1 MALKQLPRY
10 VYYLLVAQAFNLI
23 AAVLSVTVSA
33 IVGLKL
39 APTQAWATVPYGLQ
53 FLAMLLTTFIFS
65 ALMKQWGRYLVFQL
79 GCICL
84 FFAGVLGYLA
94 LQTEQFYLLCLSH
107 FSLGLFISTANFYR
121 FAASDR
127 LDADLIPK
135 ATAMVISGGVVAAVI
150 APMLAIQFQQVQG
163 LPDFSA
169 IYLIFSILAVL
180 LSPILYQWHQQF
192 RLQQGQQAETKS
204 VPQAPLSTRL
214 IAAAVISGA
223 FAYYV
228 MNVMMIMSSLH
239 LKEHHSF
246 HYASISIQLH
256 VLAMFLPSFFV
267 SRLMQRWGTQ
277 RTVYAGFA
285 LLMLSALIPL
295 LGQQGF
301 YINTALIVLGVGWN
315 FAYSGASTLLAGLNE
330 QQKHRVQGINETMIA
345 LFATLGAFL
354 PAPILTQLGWTNANL
369 LALLMSAV
377 VVAVLVILIRS
388 ARFAAKAPSSS
399 PKTR

>member
-1 MALKQLPRY
+1 MNQLPRY

-39 APTQAWATVPYGLQ
+39 APTQALATVPYGLQ

-65 ALMKQWGRYLVFQL
+65 FLMKKLGRHLVFQF
-79 GCICL
+79 GCVCL
-84 FFAGVLGYLA
+84 FLAGVLGYLA
-94 LQTEQFYLLCLSH
+94 LQQQQFYLLCLSH

-127 LDADLIPK
+127 LATDLIPK

-163 LPDFSA
+163 LPDFTA
-169 IYLIFSILAVL
+169 IYLIFSILAL
-180 LSPILYQWHQQF
+180 FLSPILYGWNQQF
-192 RLQQGQQAETKS
+192 QIQQTVQIETASIPRAKL
-204 VPQAPLSTRL
+204 PNTL
-214 IAAAVISGA
+214 IIAAVISGA
-223 FAYYV
+223 FAYYI

-256 VLAMFLPSFFV
+256 VLAMFIPSFFV
-267 SRLMQRWGTQ
+267 SKLIQRWGTQ
-277 RTVYAGFA
+277 TTIYVGFA
-285 LLMLSALIPL
+285 LLMLSSLIPMF
-295 LGQQGF
+295 GQVGI
-301 YINTALIVLGVGWN
+301 YTNAALIVLGVGWN

-330 QQKHRVQGINETMIA
+330 QQKHRVQGINETGIA

-354 PAPILTQLGWTNANL
+354 PAPVLSSLGWINANL
-369 LALLMSAV
+369 LALCMSLMV
-377 VVAVLVILIRS
+377 FILLVILIR
-388 ARFAAKAPSSS
+388 RDQSSFKVS
-399 PKTR
+399 RG

>member
-1 MALKQLPRY
+1 MNQLPRY

-23 AAVLSVTVSA
+23 AAVLSVTVAA

-39 APTQAWATVPYGLQ
+39 APTQALATVPYGLQ

-65 ALMKQWGRYLVFQL
+65 FLMKKLGRHLVFQF
-79 GCICL
+79 GCVCL
-84 FFAGVLGYLA
+84 FSAGVLGYLA
-94 LQTEQFYLLCLSH
+94 LQQQQFYLLCLSH

-127 LDADLIPK
+127 LATDLIPK

-163 LPDFSA
+163 LPDFTA
-169 IYLIFSILAVL
+169 IYLVFSVLAL
-180 LSPILYQWHQQF
+180 FLSPILYVWNQQF
-192 RLQQGQQAETKS
+192 QLQQIQQIETASIPRAKL
-204 VPQAPLSTRL
+204 PNTL
-214 IAAAVISGA
+214 IIAAVISGA
-223 FAYYV
+223 FAYYI

-256 VLAMFLPSFFV
+256 VLAMFIPSFFV
-267 SRLMQRWGTQ
+267 SKLIQRWGTH
-277 RTVYAGFA
+277 TTIYVGFA
-285 LLMLSALIPL
+285 LLMLSSLIPMF
-295 LGQQGF
+295 GQVGI
-301 YINTALIVLGVGWN
+301 YINAALIVLGVGWN

-330 QQKHRVQGINETMIA
+330 QQKHRVQGINETGIA

-354 PAPILTQLGWTNANL
+354 PAPILSGLGWINANL
-369 LALLMSAV
+369 LALFMSFMVFILLLILSRQGQASSK
-377 VVAVLVILIRS
+377 VL
-388 ARFAAKAPSSS
+388 SS
-399 PKTR
+399 

>member
-1 MALKQLPRY
+1 MVLNQLPRY

-39 APTQAWATVPYGLQ
+39 APTQTLATVPYGLQ

-65 ALMKQWGRYLVFQL
+65 FLMKKLGRHLVFQF

-84 FFAGVLGYLA
+84 FLAGVFGYLA
-94 LQTEQFYLLCLSH
+94 LQSEQFYLLCLSH

-127 LDADLIPK
+127 LDSDLIPK
-135 ATAMVISGGVVAAVI
+135 ATAMVISGGVVAAII
-150 APMLAIQFQQVQG
+150 APVLAIQFQQVQG
-163 LPDFSA
+163 LPDFTA
-169 IYLIFSILAVL
+169 IYLIFSVLALL
-180 LSPILYQWHQQF
+180 LSPILYIWNQKFKLLQAQQVVTQS
-192 RLQQGQQAETKS
+192 LQRAKLPINMI
-204 VPQAPLSTRL
+204 VV
-214 IAAAVISGA
+214 AVISGA

-256 VLAMFLPSFFV
+256 VLAMFVPSFFV
-267 SRLMQRWGTQ
+267 SKLIQRWGTH
-277 RTVYAGFA
+277 RTIYIGFI
-285 LLMLSALIPL
+285 LLMLSSLIPMFGQEGIYINIALI
-295 LGQQGF
+295 
-301 YINTALIVLGVGWN
+301 ILGVGWN
-315 FAYSGASTLLAGLNE
+315 FAYSGASTLLAGLND
-330 QQKHRVQGINETMIA
+330 QQKHRVQGMNETIIA

-354 PAPILTQLGWTNANL
+354 PAPILTKLGWMNANL
-369 LALLMSAV
+369 LALSISVVIFIILM
-377 VVAVLVILIRS
+377 ILSGRHRS
-388 ARFAAKAPSSS
+388 TIKVSS
-399 PKTR
+399 T

>member
-1 MALKQLPRY
+1 MNQLPRY

-39 APTQAWATVPYGLQ
+39 APTQALATIPYGLQ

-65 ALMKQWGRYLVFQL
+65 FLMKKLGRHIVFQF

-94 LQTEQFYLLCLSH
+94 LQHEQFNLLCLSH

-127 LDADLIPK
+127 LTPDLIPK

-150 APMLAIQFQQVQG
+150 APMLAIQFQQLQG
-163 LPDFSA
+163 LPDFTA
-169 IYLIFSILAVL
+169 IYCIFSVLALL
-180 LSPILYQWHQQF
+180 LSPILYLWNRKF
-192 RLQQGQQAETKS
+192 KLQQAQQVVTDLIPRAKLP
-204 VPQAPLSTRL
+204 VNL
-214 IAAAVISGA
+214 IAAAMISGA

-228 MNVMMIMSSLH
+228 MNVMMIMSSLQ
-239 LKEHHSF
+239 LKQHHSF

-256 VLAMFLPSFFV
+256 VLAMFIPSFFV
-267 SRLMQRWGTQ
+267 SKLIQRWGIN
-277 RTVYAGFA
+277 RTIYTGFI
-285 LLMLSALIPL
+285 LLMLSSLIPM
-295 LGQQGF
+295 LGQKGI
-301 YINTALIVLGVGWN
+301 YMNVALIVLGVGWN

-330 QQKHRVQGINETMIA
+330 QQKHRVQGLNETMIA
-345 LFATLGAFL
+345 LCATLGAFL
-354 PAPILTQLGWTNANL
+354 PAPILTQLGWMNANL
-369 LALLMSAV
+369 LALVLSAAIFV
-377 VVAVLVILIRS
+377 IFIVLSRRS
-388 ARFAAKAPSSS
+388 
-399 PKTR
+399 

>member
-1 MALKQLPRY
+1 MVLNQLPRY

-39 APTQAWATVPYGLQ
+39 APTQALATIPYGLQ

-65 ALMKQWGRYLVFQL
+65 FLMKKLGRHIVFQF

-94 LQTEQFYLLCLSH
+94 LQHEQFNLLCLSH

-127 LDADLIPK
+127 LTPDLIPK

-150 APMLAIQFQQVQG
+150 APMLAIQFQQLQG
-163 LPDFSA
+163 LPDFTA
-169 IYLIFSILAVL
+169 IYCIFSVLALL
-180 LSPILYQWHQQF
+180 LSPILYLWNRKF
-192 RLQQGQQAETKS
+192 KLQQAQQVVTDLIPRAKLP
-204 VPQAPLSTRL
+204 VNL
-214 IAAAVISGA
+214 IAAAMISGA

-228 MNVMMIMSSLH
+228 MNVMMIMSSLQ
-239 LKEHHSF
+239 LKQHHSF

-256 VLAMFLPSFFV
+256 VLAMFIPSFFV
-267 SRLMQRWGTQ
+267 SKLIQRWGIN
-277 RTVYAGFA
+277 RTIYTGFI
-285 LLMLSALIPL
+285 LLMLSSLIPM
-295 LGQQGF
+295 LGQKGI
-301 YINTALIVLGVGWN
+301 YMNVALIVLGVGWN

-330 QQKHRVQGINETMIA
+330 QQKHRVQGLNETMIA
-345 LFATLGAFL
+345 LCATLGAFL
-354 PAPILTQLGWTNANL
+354 PAPILTQLGWMNANL
-369 LALLMSAV
+369 LALVLSAAIFV
-377 VVAVLVILIRS
+377 IFIVLSRRS
-388 ARFAAKAPSSS
+388 
-399 PKTR
+399 

>member
-1 MALKQLPRY
+1 MNQLPRY

-39 APTQAWATVPYGLQ
+39 APTQALATIPYGLQ

-65 ALMKQWGRYLVFQL
+65 FLMKKLGRHVVFQF

-94 LQTEQFYLLCLSH
+94 LQYEQFDLLCLSH

-127 LDADLIPK
+127 LAPDLIPK

-150 APMLAIQFQQVQG
+150 APMLAIQFQQLQG
-163 LPDFSA
+163 LPDFTA
-169 IYLIFSILAVL
+169 IYCIFSVLALL
-180 LSPILYQWHQQF
+180 LSPILYLWNRKF
-192 RLQQGQQAETKS
+192 KLQQAQQLVTNLIPRAKLP
-204 VPQAPLSTRL
+204 VNL
-214 IAAAVISGA
+214 IAAAMISGA

-228 MNVMMIMSSLH
+228 MNVMMIMSSLQ
-239 LKEHHSF
+239 LKQHHSF

-256 VLAMFLPSFFV
+256 VLAMFIPSFFV
-267 SRLMQRWGTQ
+267 SKLIQRWGIN
-277 RTVYAGFA
+277 RTIYTGFI
-285 LLMLSALIPL
+285 LLMLSSLIPM
-295 LGQQGF
+295 LGQKGI
-301 YINTALIVLGVGWN
+301 YMNVALIVLGVGWN

-330 QQKHRVQGINETMIA
+330 QQKHRVQGLNETMIA
-345 LFATLGAFL
+345 LCATLGAFL
-354 PAPILTQLGWTNANL
+354 PAPILTQLGWMNANL
-369 LALLMSAV
+369 LALVLSATIFV
-377 VVAVLVILIRS
+377 IFIVLSRRS
-388 ARFAAKAPSSS
+388 
-399 PKTR
+399 

>member
-1 MALKQLPRY
+1 MNQLPRY

-39 APTQAWATVPYGLQ
+39 APTQALATIPYGLQ

-65 ALMKQWGRYLVFQL
+65 FLMKKLGRHIVFQF

-94 LQTEQFYLLCLSH
+94 LQHEQFDLLCLSH

-127 LDADLIPK
+127 LAPDLIPK

-150 APMLAIQFQQVQG
+150 APILAIQFQQLQG
-163 LPDFSA
+163 LPDFTA
-169 IYLIFSILAVL
+169 IYCIFSVLALL
-180 LSPILYQWHQQF
+180 LSPILYLWNRKF
-192 RLQQGQQAETKS
+192 KLQQAQQVVTDLMPRAKLP
-204 VPQAPLSTRL
+204 VNL
-214 IAAAVISGA
+214 IAAAMISGA

-228 MNVMMIMSSLH
+228 MNVMMIMSSLQ
-239 LKEHHSF
+239 LKQHHSF

-256 VLAMFLPSFFV
+256 VLAMFIPSFFV
-267 SRLMQRWGTQ
+267 SKLIQRWGIN
-277 RTVYAGFA
+277 RTIYTGFI
-285 LLMLSALIPL
+285 LLMLSSLIPM
-295 LGQQGF
+295 LGQKGI
-301 YINTALIVLGVGWN
+301 YMNVALIVLGVGWN

-330 QQKHRVQGINETMIA
+330 QQKHRVQGLNETMIA
-345 LFATLGAFL
+345 LCATLGAFL
-354 PAPILTQLGWTNANL
+354 PAPILTQLGWMNANL
-369 LALLMSAV
+369 LALVLSATIFV
-377 VVAVLVILIRS
+377 IFIVLSRRS
-388 ARFAAKAPSSS
+388 
-399 PKTR
+399 

>member
-1 MALKQLPRY
+1 MNQLPRY

-39 APTQAWATVPYGLQ
+39 APTQALATIPYGLQ

-65 ALMKQWGRYLVFQL
+65 FLMKKLGRHVVFQF

-94 LQTEQFYLLCLSH
+94 LQREQFYLLCLSH

-127 LDADLIPK
+127 LAPDLIPK

-150 APMLAIQFQQVQG
+150 APMLAIQFQQLQG
-163 LPDFSA
+163 LPDFTA
-169 IYLIFSILAVL
+169 IYCIFSVLALL
-180 LSPILYQWHQQF
+180 LSPILYLWNRKF
-192 RLQQGQQAETKS
+192 KLQQAQQGVTDLIPRAKLP
-204 VPQAPLSTRL
+204 VNL
-214 IAAAVISGA
+214 IAAAMISGA

-228 MNVMMIMSSLH
+228 MNVMMIMSSLQ
-239 LKEHHSF
+239 LKQHHSF

-256 VLAMFLPSFFV
+256 VLAMFIPSFFV
-267 SRLMQRWGTQ
+267 SKLIQRWGTH
-277 RTVYAGFA
+277 RTIYAGFM
-285 LLMLSALIPL
+285 LLMLSSLIPM
-295 LGQQGF
+295 LGQKGI
-301 YINTALIVLGVGWN
+301 YINVALIVLGVGWN

-330 QQKHRVQGINETMIA
+330 QQKHRVQGLNETIIA
-345 LFATLGAFL
+345 LCATLGAFL
-354 PAPILTQLGWTNANL
+354 PAPILTQLGWMNANL
-369 LALLMSAV
+369 LALVLSAAIFV
-377 VVAVLVILIRS
+377 TFIVLSRRS
-388 ARFAAKAPSSS
+388 
-399 PKTR
+399 

>member
-1 MALKQLPRY
+1 MNQLPRY

-39 APTQAWATVPYGLQ
+39 APTQALATIPYGLQ

-65 ALMKQWGRYLVFQL
+65 FLMKKLGRHIVFQF

-94 LQTEQFYLLCLSH
+94 LQHEQFDLLCLSH

-127 LDADLIPK
+127 LAPDLIPK

-150 APMLAIQFQQVQG
+150 APILAIQFQQLQG
-163 LPDFSA
+163 LPDFTA
-169 IYLIFSILAVL
+169 IYCIFSVLALL
-180 LSPILYQWHQQF
+180 LSPILYLWNRKF
-192 RLQQGQQAETKS
+192 KLQQAQQVVTDLIPRAKLP
-204 VPQAPLSTRL
+204 VNL
-214 IAAAVISGA
+214 IAAAMISGA

-228 MNVMMIMSSLH
+228 MNVMMIMSSLQ
-239 LKEHHSF
+239 LKQHHSF

-256 VLAMFLPSFFV
+256 VLAMFIPSFFV
-267 SRLMQRWGTQ
+267 SKLIQRWGIN
-277 RTVYAGFA
+277 RTIYTGFI
-285 LLMLSALIPL
+285 LLMLSSLIPM
-295 LGQQGF
+295 LGQKGI
-301 YINTALIVLGVGWN
+301 YMNVALIVLGVGWN

-330 QQKHRVQGINETMIA
+330 QQKHRVQGLNETMIA
-345 LFATLGAFL
+345 LCATLGAFL
-354 PAPILTQLGWTNANL
+354 PAPILTQLGWMNANL
-369 LALLMSAV
+369 LALVLSAAIFV
-377 VVAVLVILIRS
+377 IFIVLSRRS
-388 ARFAAKAPSSS
+388 
-399 PKTR
+399 

>member
-1 MALKQLPRY
+1 MNQLPRY

-39 APTQAWATVPYGLQ
+39 APTQALATIPYGLQ

-65 ALMKQWGRYLVFQL
+65 FLMKKLGRHIVFQF

-94 LQTEQFYLLCLSH
+94 LQHEQFDLLCLSH

-127 LDADLIPK
+127 LAPDLIPK

-150 APMLAIQFQQVQG
+150 APMLAIQFQQLQG
-163 LPDFSA
+163 LPDFTA
-169 IYLIFSILAVL
+169 IYCIFSVLALL
-180 LSPILYQWHQQF
+180 LSPILYLWNRKF
-192 RLQQGQQAETKS
+192 KLQQAQQVVTDLIPRAKLP
-204 VPQAPLSTRL
+204 VNL
-214 IAAAVISGA
+214 IAAAMISGA

-228 MNVMMIMSSLH
+228 MNVMMIMSSLQ
-239 LKEHHSF
+239 LKQHHSF

-256 VLAMFLPSFFV
+256 VLAMFIPSFFV
-267 SRLMQRWGTQ
+267 SKLIQRWGIN
-277 RTVYAGFA
+277 RTIYTGFI
-285 LLMLSALIPL
+285 LLMLSSLIPM
-295 LGQQGF
+295 LGQKGI
-301 YINTALIVLGVGWN
+301 YMNVALIVLGVGWN

-330 QQKHRVQGINETMIA
+330 QQKHRVQGLNETMIA
-345 LFATLGAFL
+345 LCATLGAFL
-354 PAPILTQLGWTNANL
+354 PAPILTQLGWMNANL
-369 LALLMSAV
+369 LALVLSAAIFV
-377 VVAVLVILIRS
+377 IFIVLSRRS
-388 ARFAAKAPSSS
+388 
-399 PKTR
+399 

>member
-1 MALKQLPRY
+1 MALNQLPRY
-10 VYYLLVAQAFNLI
+10 VYYLLAAQAFNLI

-39 APTQAWATVPYGLQ
+39 APTQTLATVPYGLQ

-65 ALMKQWGRYLVFQL
+65 FLMKKLGRHLVFQF

-84 FFAGVLGYLA
+84 FLAGVFGYLA
-94 LQTEQFYLLCLSH
+94 LQSEQFYLLCLSH

-127 LDADLIPK
+127 LASDLIPK
-135 ATAMVISGGVVAAVI
+135 ATAMVISGGVVAAII
-150 APMLAIQFQQVQG
+150 APVLAIQFQQVQG
-163 LPDFSA
+163 LPDFTA
-169 IYLIFSILAVL
+169 IYLIFSVLALL
-180 LSPILYQWHQQF
+180 LSPILYVWNQKSKS
-192 RLQQGQQAETKS
+192 QQAQQVVIESLERAKLP
-204 VPQAPLSTRL
+204 VNF
-214 IAAAVISGA
+214 IVVAVISGA

-267 SRLMQRWGTQ
+267 SKLIQRWGTY
-277 RTVYAGFA
+277 RTIYIGFV
-285 LLMLSALIPL
+285 LLMLSSLIPMLGQEGVYVNVALI
-295 LGQQGF
+295 
-301 YINTALIVLGVGWN
+301 ILGVGWN

-330 QQKHRVQGINETMIA
+330 QQKHRVQGINETIIA

-354 PAPILTQLGWTNANL
+354 PAPILTKVGWMNANL
-369 LALLMSAV
+369 LALSMS
-377 VVAVLVILIRS
+377 VLVFVILIILSGRH
-388 ARFAAKAPSSS
+388 RFAIKVSSS
-399 PKTR
+399 

>member
-1 MALKQLPRY
+1 MNQLPRY

-39 APTQAWATVPYGLQ
+39 APTQALATIPYGLQ

-65 ALMKQWGRYLVFQL
+65 FLMKKLGRHVVFQF

-94 LQTEQFYLLCLSH
+94 LQREQFDLLCLSH

-127 LDADLIPK
+127 LAPDLIPK

-150 APMLAIQFQQVQG
+150 APMLAIQFQQLQG
-163 LPDFSA
+163 LPDFTA
-169 IYLIFSILAVL
+169 IYCIFSVLAVL
-180 LSPILYQWHQQF
+180 LSPILYLWNRKF
-192 RLQQGQQAETKS
+192 KLQQAQQVVTDLKPRAKLP
-204 VPQAPLSTRL
+204 VNL
-214 IAAAVISGA
+214 IAAAMISGA

-228 MNVMMIMSSLH
+228 MNVMMIMSSLQ
-239 LKEHHSF
+239 LKQHHSF

-256 VLAMFLPSFFV
+256 VLAMFIPSFFV
-267 SRLMQRWGTQ
+267 SKLIQRWGIN
-277 RTVYAGFA
+277 RTIYTGFI
-285 LLMLSALIPL
+285 LLILSSLIPM
-295 LGQQGF
+295 LGQKGI
-301 YINTALIVLGVGWN
+301 YMNVALIVLGVGWN

-330 QQKHRVQGINETMIA
+330 QQKHRVQGLNETMIA
-345 LFATLGAFL
+345 LCATLGAFL
-354 PAPILTQLGWTNANL
+354 PAPILTQLGWMNANL
-369 LALLMSAV
+369 LALVLSAAIFV
-377 VVAVLVILIRS
+377 IFIVLSRRS
-388 ARFAAKAPSSS
+388 
-399 PKTR
+399 

>member
-1 MALKQLPRY
+1 MVLNQLPRY

-39 APTQAWATVPYGLQ
+39 APTQTLATVPYGLQ

-65 ALMKQWGRYLVFQL
+65 FLMKKLGRHLVFQF

-84 FFAGVLGYLA
+84 FLAGVFGYLA
-94 LQTEQFYLLCLSH
+94 LQSEQFYLLCLSH

-127 LDADLIPK
+127 LDSDLIPK
-135 ATAMVISGGVVAAVI
+135 ATAMVISGGVVAAII
-150 APMLAIQFQQVQG
+150 APVLAIQFQQVQG
-163 LPDFSA
+163 LPDFTA
-169 IYLIFSILAVL
+169 IYLIFSVLALL
-180 LSPILYQWHQQF
+180 LSPILYIWNQKFKLLQAQQVVTQS
-192 RLQQGQQAETKS
+192 LQRAKLPINMI
-204 VPQAPLSTRL
+204 VV
-214 IAAAVISGA
+214 AVISGA

-256 VLAMFLPSFFV
+256 VLAMFVPSFFV
-267 SRLMQRWGTQ
+267 SKLIQRWGTH
-277 RTVYAGFA
+277 RTIYIGFI
-285 LLMLSALIPL
+285 LLMLSSLIPIFGQEGIYINIALI
-295 LGQQGF
+295 
-301 YINTALIVLGVGWN
+301 ILGVGWN
-315 FAYSGASTLLAGLNE
+315 FAYSGASTLLAGLND
-330 QQKHRVQGINETMIA
+330 QQKHRVQGMNETTIA

-354 PAPILTQLGWTNANL
+354 PAPILTKLGWMNANL
-369 LALLMSAV
+369 LALSISVVIFIILM
-377 VVAVLVILIRS
+377 ILSGRHRS
-388 ARFAAKAPSSS
+388 AIKVSS
-399 PKTR
+399 T

>member
-1 MALKQLPRY
+1 MNQLPRY

-39 APTQAWATVPYGLQ
+39 APTQALATIPYGLQ

-65 ALMKQWGRYLVFQL
+65 FLMKKMGRHVVFQF

-94 LQTEQFYLLCLSH
+94 LQHEQFNLLCLSH

-127 LDADLIPK
+127 LAPDLIPK

-150 APMLAIQFQQVQG
+150 APMLAIQFQQLQG
-163 LPDFSA
+163 LPDFTA
-169 IYLIFSILAVL
+169 IYCIFSVLALL
-180 LSPILYQWHQQF
+180 LSPILYLWNRKF
-192 RLQQGQQAETKS
+192 KLQQAQQVVTDLIPRAKLP
-204 VPQAPLSTRL
+204 VNL
-214 IAAAVISGA
+214 IAAAMISGA

-228 MNVMMIMSSLH
+228 MNVMMIMSSLQ
-239 LKEHHSF
+239 LKQHHSF

-256 VLAMFLPSFFV
+256 VLAMFIPSFFV
-267 SRLMQRWGTQ
+267 SKLIQRWGIN
-277 RTVYAGFA
+277 RTIYTGFI
-285 LLMLSALIPL
+285 LLMLSSVIPM
-295 LGQQGF
+295 LGQKGI
-301 YINTALIVLGVGWN
+301 YMNVALIVLGVGWN

-330 QQKHRVQGINETMIA
+330 QQKHRVQGLNETMIA
-345 LFATLGAFL
+345 LCATLGAFL
-354 PAPILTQLGWTNANL
+354 PAPILTQLGWMNANL
-369 LALLMSAV
+369 LALVLSAAIFV
-377 VVAVLVILIRS
+377 IFIVLSRRS
-388 ARFAAKAPSSS
+388 
-399 PKTR
+399 